1 MDSCIGTH
9 TGEAGKLLYL
19 KGTKKIHNLGERR
32 QPRVTRGEWGPVE
45 PIKHWL
51 ARAQPQTLRKFSQ
64 ISLATAKCEDG
75 KNVVANGETE

>member
-9 TGEAGKLLYL
+9 TGEAGKLLDAYL
-19 KGTKKIHNLGERR
+19 KGTKKIRNLGERR
-32 QPRVTRGEWGPVE
+32 QPRVIRGEWGPVE
-45 PIKHWL
+45 PIEHL
-51 ARAQPQTLRKFSQ
+51 GSPGVSQ